1 MHLMGG
7 AAPSASLTDV
17 QYGKHNA
24 GNANHVSVEYLST
37 YKVLGYHMST
47 KLFEAR
53 TEGSG

>member
-1 MHLMGG
+1 ML
-7 AAPSASLTDV
+7 
-17 QYGKHNA
+17 QYKGHNA

-53 TEGSG
+53 MEGSG

>member
-1 MHLMGG
+1 MGG
-7 AAPSASLTDV
+7 AAPSASLTGV